1 MIREARKNRRITN
14 PQLNNVAADPSN
26 NDANKNCKPIVG
38 GAHSTLTKKRK
49 ISTTSLLTNKTRD
62 PSPTLPQSS
71 TTIAMLTNKANLI
84 DIESCIDN
92 PIIAPLGDH
101 VRTSSFNFDEKHVSA
116 TTSPINSR
124 RNSRI
129 PSIDLSGLNLKITES
144 LSTTSDSQLSSTKE
158 SENKKAEPITSLIL
172 RRRRLTTDQ
181 LENQLN
187 ILSATTPKIN
197 TTCKLDFPSQIFQ
210 LVQLDLSRNQLA
222 DLPKNIARFCP
233 NLRHL
238 NLANNA
244 LTFFPIE
251 LLHFMHLEF
260 LDLSQNQIT
269 GPMPNQLPLC
279 LTNLKTLKL
288 GSNQITAL
296 PSSLGELKNL
306 QSLVMGSIFGG
317 NKLESFPSG
326 CISKMPNLV
335 ELILS
340 HNSLRNLPEDI
351 GHPGSQL
358 EYFSA
363 MDNKL
368 ESIPKSIGLC
378 TRLRSLNLS
387 RNQIASLPV
396 EIADLLQL
404 ETLDLTHNLLC
415 IIPGDIAE
423 FLKRTTLLLTG
434 NPFTRG
440 DCGVS
445 SLRRV
450 MNHIPIS
457 NDLEESDQEN
467 LNPSEAYSKVV
478 SILTKQAI
486 ATTTIESDN
495 FDDDAGLD
503 FQLYYAQNYFSS
515 LSTSPTSLSTRSS
528 TPVPHFIDHDPFPF
542 PTGIPSQLSSK
553 SSTPRLPSINAVES
567 TGCNTQA
574 SSKPN
579 FIPSLMEL
587 AARSVLLNEASVA
600 PGSLPQRLYEYL
612 IQGGRPCYFC
622 HKPYVKQWISSV
634 QVKGYLGHPAI
645 LRRIRICSTHCW
657 NMYLKT
663 LESGKPCEAGNCE
676 STCKQDCGVDKA
688 SWRVKC
694 CILGDDE
701 E

>member
-1 MIREARKNRRITN
+1 
-14 PQLNNVAADPSN
+14 
-26 NDANKNCKPIVG
+26 
-38 GAHSTLTKKRK
+38 
-49 ISTTSLLTNKTRD
+49 
-62 PSPTLPQSS
+62 
-71 TTIAMLTNKANLI
+71 MLTNGNDLI

-92 PIIAPLGDH
+92 PIIAPLGEH
-101 VRTSSFNFDEKHVSA
+101 VKLSSFNFDERLQQHA
-116 TTSPINSR
+116 SPLNSR

-129 PSIDLSGLNLKITES
+129 KIAES
-144 LSTTSDSQLSSTKE
+144 LITASDPQSSTKE
-158 SENKKAEPITSLIL
+158 SENKKTEPITSLTL
-172 RRRRLTTDQ
+172 RRRRLTADQ

-197 TTCKLDFPSQIFQ
+197 ISCRLDFPTQIFQ
-210 LVQLDLSRNQLA
+210 LVKLDLSRNRLS

-233 NLRHL
+233 NLRYL

-244 LTFFPIE
+244 LTSFPIE

-260 LDLSQNQIT
+260 LDLSQNQIA
-269 GPMPNQLPLC
+269 GPMPNQLPRC
-279 LTNLKTLKL
+279 LTSLKTLKL
-288 GSNQITAL
+288 ESNQITAL

-317 NKLESFPSG
+317 NNLESFPSD
-326 CISKMPNLV
+326 CISKMPNLM

-340 HNSLRNLPEDI
+340 HNSLRNLPDDI
-351 GHPGSQL
+351 GYSGSQL

-378 TRLRSLNLS
+378 TRLRSLNFS

-396 EIADLLQL
+396 EIADLSQL

-434 NPFTRG
+434 NPFTKG

-445 SLRRV
+445 SSRRV
-450 MNHIPIS
+450 INHIPIS
-457 NDLEESDQEN
+457 NDVEESDN
-467 LNPSEAYSKVV
+467 DPSEAYSKVV
-478 SILTKQAI
+478 SMLSKQAI
-486 ATTTIESDN
+486 ATTMQSDD
-495 FDDDAGLD
+495 FDDDANLD

-515 LSTSPTSLSTRSS
+515 LSTPPTSSSTRFS
-528 TPVPHFIDHDPFPF
+528 TPGPHFTDYDSFP
-542 PTGIPSQLSSK
+542 PVTGIYSQLQPSK
-553 SSTPRLPSINAVES
+553 STTSILPTNAMEN
-567 TGCNTQA
+567 TGCNTRA
-574 SSKPN
+574 TSKPN
-579 FIPSLMEL
+579 FIPTLAEL
-587 AARSVLLNEASVA
+587 AARSTLLNEVPVS
-600 PGSLPQRLYEYL
+600 PRSLPQRIYEYL

-645 LRRIRICSTHCW
+645 LRRIRICSTQCW

-663 LESGKPCEAGNCE
+663 LESDKPCEARNCE
-676 STCKQDCGVDKA
+676 STCKNDCGMEKA

-694 CILGDDE
+694 VLGDE
-701 E
+701 EE